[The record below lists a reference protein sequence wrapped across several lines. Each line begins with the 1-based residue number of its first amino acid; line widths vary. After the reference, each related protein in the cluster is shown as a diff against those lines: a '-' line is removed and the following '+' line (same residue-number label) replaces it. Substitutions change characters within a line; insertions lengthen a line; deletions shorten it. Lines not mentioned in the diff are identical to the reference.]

1 MRKLFLLLMGVMLFA
16 AQAMAQRTVTGKVTD
31 NKGAPLP
38 NVSVQVK
45 GTGSGTVT
53 KEDGTY
59 SLVLPANASTLVFSS
74 VDMATQ
80 EFRIT
85 SSSIYSV
92 TLASENKNLDE
103 VVVIAYGTVKKEALT
118 GSVGQVKAEQIAKRP
133 IGNITGAIEGN
144 IPGVITT
151 SANGQPGA
159 GLAIRVRGFGS
170 INATSEPLLVVD
182 GVPYVGGTSNIN
194 PEDVEGITVLKDAAS
209 TALYGS
215 RAANGVVM
223 ITTKKG
229 KKGRNSISV
238 RALQGFVSRGLQ
250 EYDKVDAFQYYPLLW
265 EAYRNSLVYPAT
277 GTALPRDTANKI
289 ASGLF
294 PRFTTGPNTG
304 LQNYN
309 GLPYSDIS
317 QLLSYNPFNV
327 SRTSIVGVDGN
338 LNPAAALLYPDDL
351 DWTKDLMRNGT
362 RKDYT
367 INFNGGAEKVDYFL
381 SAGYL
386 KEEGYTIKT
395 DFERYTA
402 RMNVNVQAKT
412 WLKTGF
418 NLSGNHSVSTT
429 AADGGSNNF
438 VNPFFFSRNIGPIY
452 PVYLHNMT
460 TGAYVLDGLGNRIW
474 DLGNY
479 GTSAI
484 GIANG
489 VSNRPGGGFAGRHT
503 LAETSLNI
511 PFFKR
516 TVVSARNYVDI
527 TFLKNFKF
535 TNNVSVDFQNQ
546 NNSSYENTL
555 VGDGAPGGRSS
566 KSAGSST
573 GFTANQLLNYG
584 NKFKSHKVD
593 VLVAHESFNQ
603 LETDLNGFKQG
614 QTLTGNTE
622 LGNFTTINSLGSSID
637 KYRIESFF
645 SRVSYDFKNKYLL
658 SGSIRRD
665 GNSRFA
671 SESRWGTFWSVGAGW
686 NIDKEKFL
694 DGATWLN
701 ALKLR
706 SSYGVVG
713 VADGIGFYA
722 YQGLY
727 VFNNNANEPGI
738 SQSQTSV
745 LNRKLSWEKNK
756 QFDIGI
762 DFILFKNRISGTLE
776 YYNRKSSDLLFAVP
790 LPLSSGL
797 LSYQQ
802 NTATMFNKGIE
813 AQISADI
820 FKSKNFTWNTTINIS
835 TVKNEITKMPASVPE
850 FIAGTKKY
858 KVGQS
863 IFDYWLRTYYGV
875 DPADGAALYVANDKN
890 ITANRRIIIKNN
902 GGPDTVTTSI
912 NNAKFEYQGGT
923 IPDFYGS
930 ISQSFT
936 YKQITLSA
944 LFSFQ
949 KGGLT
954 YDGLYQALMSAGNYG
969 GALHPDILKRW
980 QKPGDI
986 TNVPRLDAGA
996 QRATDFNAT
1005 SSRWLTD
1012 ASFFNIRTVSL
1023 SYDLPQSL
1031 TSRFRISN
1039 AQFFLS
1045 AENVAFFSKRK
1056 GINNQQAFSGLT
1068 SNAYPPARI
1077 VTIGLT
1083 LNL

>member
-1 MRKLFLLLMGVMLFA
+1 MRKLSLLLMGLMLVGI
-16 AQAMAQRTVTGKVTD
+16 QAMAQRTVSGTVTD
-31 NKGAPLP
+31 DKGTPLAK
-38 NVSVQVK
+38 VSVQVK
-45 GTGSGTVT
+45 GTNTGTVT
-53 KEDGTY
+53 KDDGTY
-59 SLVLPANASTLVFSS
+59 LLVLPANASTLVFSS

-85 SSSIYSV
+85 SSNNYSV
-92 TLASENKNLDE
+92 VLSSENKNMEE
-103 VVVIAYGTVKKEALT
+103 VVVIAYGTAKKEALT
-118 GSVGQVKAEQIAKRP
+118 GSVGTVKAEQITKRP

-144 IPGVITT
+144 VPGVITS

-170 INATSEPLLVVD
+170 INATSEPLLVID

-194 PEDVEGITVLKDAAS
+194 PDDVESITVLKDAAS

-215 RAANGVVM
+215 RAANGVVV

-229 KKGRNSISV
+229 QKGRNAISV
-238 RALQGFVSRGLQ
+238 RALQGFVSRGLP

-265 EAYRNSLVYPAT
+265 EAYRNSLVYPVSGA
-277 GTALPRDTANKI
+277 AISLDSANRV
-289 ASGLF
+289 ASGL
-294 PRFTTGPNTG
+294 TTRTG
-304 LQNYN
+304 IQN
-309 GLPYSDIS
+309 
-317 QLLSYNPFNV
+317 LLAYNPFNV
-327 SRTSIVGVDGN
+327 PGNSIVGTNGQI
-338 LNPAAALLYPDDL
+338 NPAASLIYPDDL
-351 DWTKDLMRNGT
+351 DWTKDLMRNGS

-367 INFNGGAEKVDYFL
+367 INFNGGADKFDYFM

-402 RMNVNVQAKT
+402 RIKVNVQPKT

-418 NLSGNHSVSTT
+418 NLSGNHSVSST
-429 AADGGSNNF
+429 AADGGNTSF
-438 VNPFFFSRNIGPIY
+438 VNPFFFSRNVGPIF
-452 PVYLHNMT
+452 PVYAHNMT
-460 TGAYVLDGLGNRIW
+460 NGSYVLDANGNRIW
-474 DLGNY
+474 DLGNF
-479 GTSAI
+479 GTSPI

-489 VSNRPGGGFAGRHT
+489 IPNRPSGGFAGRHA
-503 LAETSLNI
+503 LAETTLNI

-535 TNNVSVDFQNQ
+535 TNNVSVDFENQ
-546 NNSSYENTL
+546 NNSTYENTL
-555 VGDGAPGGRSS
+555 VGDGAPGGRSR
-566 KSAGSST
+566 KQALSST
-573 GFTANQLLNYG
+573 GFIASQLLNYG
-584 NKFKSHKVD
+584 NKFNLHKID
-593 VLVAHESFNQ
+593 VLLGHESFNQ
-603 LETDLNGFKQG
+603 HETDVNGFKQG

-622 LGNFTTINSLGSSID
+622 LGNFTTINSVGSSVD

-645 SRVSYDFKNKYLL
+645 SRVNYDFSNKYLL
-658 SGSIRRD
+658 SASVRRD

-686 NIDKEKFL
+686 NIHKEKFME
-694 DGATWLN
+694 GFNWIN

-727 VFNNNANEPGI
+727 VFANNANEPGI
-738 SQSQTSV
+738 VQSTTSV
-745 LNRKLSWEKNK
+745 LNRELSWEENK
-756 QFDIGI
+756 QFDLGI
-762 DFILFKNRISGTLE
+762 DFSLFKNRVNGSLE
-776 YYNRKSSDLLFAVP
+776 YYHRVSKDLLFAVP

-797 LSYQQ
+797 LSYTQ

-813 AQISADI
+813 AQVNADVI
-820 FKSKNFTWNTTINIS
+820 KTKNFTWNTTVNIS
-835 TVKNEITKMPASVPE
+835 TVNNEITKMPETVPE
-850 FIAGTKKY
+850 FVTGTKKY

-863 IFDYWLRTYYGV
+863 IFDYWLRSYYGV
-875 DPADGAALYVANDKN
+875 DPADGAALYKAENTVLV
-890 ITANRRIIIKNN
+890 TNRRIITNKN
-902 GGPDTVTTSI
+902 GGLDTVTTNI
-912 NNAKFEYQGGT
+912 ANGKFEYQEGA

-930 ISQSFT
+930 ISQSISF
-936 YKQITLSA
+936 KQITLSA

-949 KGGLT
+949 KGGKT
-954 YDGLYQALMSAGNYG
+954 YDGLYQSLMSTGNYG
-969 GALHPDILKRW
+969 GALNPDVLKRW
-980 QKPGDI
+980 QKPGDV
-986 TNVPRLDAGA
+986 TNVPRMDAG
-996 QRATDFNAT
+996 RATDHNAT

-1023 SYDLPQSL
+1023 AYDLPQSL
-1031 TSRFRISN
+1031 ISRLKVTN

-1045 AENVAFFSKRK
+1045 ADNVAFFSKRR
-1056 GINNQQAFSGLT
+1056 GMNNQQAFSGVT

-1077 VTIGLT
+1077 VTLGLT